1 MRIYST
7 SRPIDNHIGRQLLM
21 HRTGRGFSCAEMGKA
36 IGVTSEDYAKIE
48 SGASRV
54 PTRELLMLAHALDIR
69 LVDLFTGN
77 LDITAA
83 GRNGSDLGVPLRR
96 FP

>member
-7 SRPIDNHIGRQLLM
+7 SRPIDKHIGRQLLM
-21 HRTGRGFSCAEMGKA
+21 HRTGRGLSCAEMGRA
-36 IGVTSEDYAKIE
+36 IGVTREDYAKIE

-54 PTRELLMLAHALDIR
+54 PTRELLTLAQVLDIR

-77 LDITAA
+77 LDISAA
-83 GRNGSDLGVPLRR
+83 GRDGSDLSVPLRR